1 MTDIITDAVRAGCRS
16 PMSPGSTCPFPY
28 CQCSNYGDEL
38 IALEISARHAA
49 SAMRERAAQWHD
61 KQEAR
66 YRDASSQNPSMA
78 TATLQWDAADNHARS
93 AAAIRAIPIEGEPKS

>member
-16 PMSPGSTCPFPY
+16 LMSPGSTRPFPD
-28 CQCSNYGDEL
+28 CQCSGYGDVQ
-38 IALEISARHAA
+38 IALETSARHAA
-49 SAMRERAAQWHD
+49 EAMRERAAQWHD

-66 YRDASSQNPSMA
+66 YRDASNQNLSVA
-78 TATLQWDAADNHARS
+78 TAKLQWDAADNHARS